1 MPSPVMYRQH
11 ISCQLKHQTFSESL
25 CLVLNYYS
33 CRLFCSVSLFFVTF
47 LGERGYFFI
56 PLFFTFIWFLRIIQ
70 IKQVLINPKMK
81 QQKAVPISE
90 VLQTVHIIF
99 KEVMK
104 DVIWN
109 AKVMIVLY
117 KVFMFKIKKRKQYT
131 LNLNHSRSCLAIT
144 FEIFI

>member
-56 PLFFTFIWFLRIIQ
+56 PFFYIY
-70 IKQVLINPKMK
+70 LIFENNSNKTSTNQSQNGTTK
-81 QQKAVPISE
+81 KAVPISA

-131 LNLNHSRSCLAIT
+131 LNLNHSWSCLAIT